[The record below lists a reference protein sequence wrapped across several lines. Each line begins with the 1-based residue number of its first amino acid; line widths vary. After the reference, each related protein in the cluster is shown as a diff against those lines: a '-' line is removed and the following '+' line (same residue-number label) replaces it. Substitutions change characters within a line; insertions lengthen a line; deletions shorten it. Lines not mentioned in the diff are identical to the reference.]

1 MREFEADSLDSSR
14 SPSPTNV
21 YGESFT
27 IQRLQKAVNRLEV
40 EHDRILRDNMRLETE
55 LESAQKRLKA
65 RISLFLQFKYSKN
78 LKGHSRNKQIRVNEN
93 SKALKCPQQTNT
105 VFLYYHDK
113 LTDFKLNPKIDERY
127 RDRTT

>member
-1 MREFEADSLDSSR
+1 MKTVKNREEKSISSFSALRPKNRLNQKTHSEKRFFLAEMREFEADSLDSSR

-55 LESAQKRLKA
+55 LESAQTRLKA
-65 RISLFLQFKYSKN
+65 KIF
-78 LKGHSRNKQIRVNEN
+78 
-93 SKALKCPQQTNT
+93 T
-105 VFLYYHDK
+105 LY
-113 LTDFKLNPKIDERY
+113 
-127 RDRTT
+127 

>member
-65 RISLFLQFKYSKN
+65 RISSFLQFKYSKN

-93 SKALKCPQQTNT
+93 FKALKSPQETNT
-105 VFLYYHDK
+105 
-113 LTDFKLNPKIDERY
+113 
-127 RDRTT
+127 

>member
-65 RISLFLQFKYSKN
+65 RISFFSIVQI
-78 LKGHSRNKQIRVNEN
+78 LK
-93 SKALKCPQQTNT
+93 
-105 VFLYYHDK
+105 K
-113 LTDFKLNPKIDERY
+113 LERSLPE
-127 RDRTT
+127 